1 MNTINVRKRFWLGAC
16 AMLALVG
23 CAHQSAS
30 LYQWGS
36 YQDQVYSHFKG
47 DSPEQQ
53 IQALEKDL
61 QVMQAANRRPPPGLQ
76 AHLGM
81 LYAETGN
88 DAKAQQQLLAEK
100 TQYPEST
107 TYIDLLLKNA
117 STARSAQ

>member
-1 MNTINVRKRFWLGAC
+1 MNKTNSRVSHWLGVC
-16 AMLALVG
+16 ALLTLVG

-47 DSPEQQ
+47 GSPEQQ

-61 QVMQAANRRPPPGLQ
+61 QVMKAANRRPPPGLQ

-88 DAKAQQQLLAEK
+88 DAKAQQYLLAEK
-100 TQYPEST
+100 AQYPEST
-107 TYIDLLLKNA
+107 TYIDLLMKNGHKER
-117 STARSAQ
+117 TAQ

>member
-1 MNTINVRKRFWLGAC
+1 MNTFNVRTRFWLGAC

-47 DSPEQQ
+47 GSPEQQ

-88 DAKAQQQLLAEK
+88 DAKAQQELLAEK
-100 TQYPEST
+100 TQYPESG

-117 STARSAQ
+117 SNARSAQ